1 MPYGDGMDA
10 LEACSCDAVS
20 NPLLP
25 SHSKK
30 KKKSYR
36 VNLHRNS
43 KLDLGLSIFWKG
55 GVSKSLI

>member
-1 MPYGDGMDA
+1 MDG

-30 KKKSYR
+30 KKKKKKKSYR

-43 KLDLGLSIFWKG
+43 KLDLRLSIFWKG

>member
-1 MPYGDGMDA
+1 MDG

-30 KKKSYR
+30 KKRKKKSYR

-43 KLDLGLSIFWKG
+43 KLDLRLSIFWKG